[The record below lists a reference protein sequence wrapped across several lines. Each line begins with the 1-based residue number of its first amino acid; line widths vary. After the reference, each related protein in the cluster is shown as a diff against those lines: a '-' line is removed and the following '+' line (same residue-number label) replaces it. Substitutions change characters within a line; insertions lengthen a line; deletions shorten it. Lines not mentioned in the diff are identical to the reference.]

1 MAISNIALD
10 TNVLVAGLRSS
21 RGASFKLLSILGK
34 RPDLQIHL
42 SVPLVLEYEAT
53 LMAQR
58 STLGLNIQ
66 DVDEVLDYLCSIAA
80 HHEIFYL
87 WRPFLRDAK
96 DDMVLEVA
104 VAAGCPTT
112 VSYNGRDFEG
122 SERFGVKVETAR
134 ELLVRTGVVK

>member
-1 MAISNIALD
+1 MAVSNIVLD
-10 TNVLVAGLRSS
+10 TNVLIAGLRSS
-21 RGASFKLLSILGK
+21 RGASFKLLSVLGK

-53 LMAQR
+53 LVAQR
-58 STLGLNIQ
+58 STLGLNIR

-96 DDMVLEVA
+96 DDMVLELA
-104 VAAGCPTT
+104 VAAGCPTI
-112 VSYNGRDFEG
+112 VSYNGQDFDG

-134 ELLVRTGVVK
+134 ELLVRNGVVK